1 MPWNVDTISQP
12 GFSKTV
18 VNAGPSKKK
27 EELSEE
33 EREART
39 REYFKKNEKN
49 LKMYGMLQ
57 KYDDSKRFLQE
68 HPELVC
74 EDTANYLVITCIN
87 YEMEEKHDLMAHVAH
102 QCICMQFMLELAKQL
117 DIDPRACI
125 GSFFTRYY

>member
-1 MPWNVDTISQP
+1 VDTISQP

-39 REYFKKNEKN
+39 KEFFKKNEKS
-49 LKMYGMLQ
+49 LKQYGMFQ
-57 KYDDSKRFLQE
+57 KYEDSKRFLQE

-74 EDTANYLVITCIN
+74 EETANYLVIQCIN
-87 YEMEEKHDLMAHVAH
+87 YEMEEKHELMAHVAH

-125 GSFFTRYY
+125 GSFFTR